1 MVVGENDRDIA
12 HAGTRKVMP
21 SLASGATDAEQP
33 PDTLDDDRDTT
44 APSSPPA
51 PLITSEQTDFVAGE
65 IVAEVPPEPTDKT
78 TRPAGADKIA
88 AERGMPPLRKP
99 PRRPT
104 RSTRRAPA
112 ARRSTKLGV
121 SPFRKR

>member
-88 AERGMPPLRKP
+88 AERGMRPLRKP
-99 PRRPT
+99 RRTT
-104 RSTRRAPA
+104 RSTRRAQA
-112 ARRSTKLGV
+112 AKRPTKLGV
-121 SPFRKR
+121 YPFRKR